1 MALMIYKTENNESFD
16 TTCIDMEIKQVH
28 TKLREITWASI
39 LESTI
44 RASLEGKGGIFS
56 MIVGFLVMAIREV
69 WDLMYNYLIPA
80 VVVEKKES
88 WSEYAE
94 NFKKLTQKIPATL
107 IGVFGI
113 DFSEA

>member
-1 MALMIYKTENNESFD
+1 VKILSHERKLSLRNLLLMPKISNY
-16 TTCIDMEIKQVH
+16 
-28 TKLREITWASI
+28 
-39 LESTI
+39 
-44 RASLEGKGGIFS
+44 
-56 MIVGFLVMAIREV
+56 FLHNAMAIREV